1 MTQNRLKQGATY
13 ELEPLEFADPLKAIV
28 RLIQTELN
36 YGGVIVD
43 IDERS
48 ITVRTI
54 VMEDVDTS
62 IFEGSPESMKP
73 MLQFVRYF
81 MDTKKYKRRI
91 EAKAFKTVKEYVPG
105 NMLPFVTMDFQMIIG
120 TERVKAAL
128 MMVYGLGEEEIL
140 AGLERKI
147 KDVVAAIQLRNEG
160 CCSFIEALAI

>member
-1 MTQNRLKQGATY
+1 MIRMTQNRLKQGATY

-81 MDTKKYKRRI
+81 M
-91 EAKAFKTVKEYVPG
+91 ALVPDWVVF
-105 NMLPFVTMDFQMIIG
+105 L
-120 TERVKAAL
+120 
-128 MMVYGLGEEEIL
+128 
-140 AGLERKI
+140 KI
-147 KDVVAAIQLRNEG
+147 FY
-160 CCSFIEALAI
+160 STYS